1 MKLHTNKE
9 LFSQAIRATA
19 QQTALKESYIE
30 KDYWVTLA
38 LYSLFTNAIS
48 KNLVFKGGTSLS
60 KCYAIIERFSE
71 DIDLVLLDVEGLSG
85 NQKKELIKQV
95 SKSIEPILPEIEIEG
110 LTHKTGQ
117 IRKTAHQY
125 PIEFNNQDRQT
136 RNVIVLEV
144 NWLGDPDPYKEV
156 DISSFIYEMM
166 KNTKQ
171 ESLIETY
178 EMQPFTVNAMDI
190 KRTFC
195 EKIMSLVRFSFKENP
210 IDELRNKIRHC
221 YDLHQLMQSE
231 EIQVFLNSDEF
242 EKMMHR
248 VATNDLEAYKDS
260 RECLKN
266 HPKESLFFSDLG
278 EVWNKLKGTYSTYF
292 KDLVY
297 SDLPDEKEV
306 YKTLLQI
313 KDRINFIDWI
323 KTENP

>member
-9 LFSQAIRATA
+9 LFNQAIKATA
-19 QQTALKESYIE
+19 QQMSLKESYIE

-95 SKSIEPILPEIEIEG
+95 SKNIESILPEIEIEG

-178 EMQPFTVNAMDI
+178 EMQPFTVNGCI
-190 KRTFC
+190 
-195 EKIMSLVRFSFKENP
+195 S
-210 IDELRNKIRHC
+210 
-221 YDLHQLMQSE
+221 
-231 EIQVFLNSDEF
+231 
-242 EKMMHR
+242 
-248 VATNDLEAYKDS
+248 
-260 RECLKN
+260 
-266 HPKESLFFSDLG
+266 
-278 EVWNKLKGTYSTYF
+278 
-292 KDLVY
+292 
-297 SDLPDEKEV
+297 
-306 YKTLLQI
+306 
-313 KDRINFIDWI
+313 
-323 KTENP
+323 